1 MHLRCICRAT
11 RVSESK
17 SLEKLDLGDFLNSF
31 EGPSDAP
38 SSGGAVGGPVEVLSR
53 ACTPELVYI
62 GVDEP
67 SRVRTREA
75 LGRLPPAGPAS
86 LWGILRPRFGETQA
100 STDEDSGPFP
110 RGPVRRTRTPGPS
123 IGGVPSDPS
132 FRRRS
137 GRRRSCS
144 AASSSDG
151 SPAQRSAERR
161 GLCPTP
167 SRAALRPASP
177 PGDGQ
182 PFGCGVRGRLPP
194 SGPLPGRPPS
204 GPASGERSPSG
215 ACPSSE
221 GLPGLRGINPVALNA
236 GAFPRPGPPFG
247 VGFERGTLKRVF
259 IGRVP
264 EEGAGG

>member
-1 MHLRCICRAT
+1 M
-11 RVSESK
+11 SK
-17 SLEKLDLGDFLNSF
+17 STAPHRFHFGAHSFARSHVSRTGTPMRLEKLDLGDFLNSF

-144 AASSSDG
+144 AACSS
-151 SPAQRSAERR
+151 
-161 GLCPTP
+161 
-167 SRAALRPASP
+167 
-177 PGDGQ
+177 
-182 PFGCGVRGRLPP
+182 GRLARPTVPP
-194 SGPLPGRPPS
+194 SGRGSVRPP
-204 GPASGERSPSG
+204 
-215 ACPSSE
+215 
-221 GLPGLRGINPVALNA
+221 
-236 GAFPRPGPPFG
+236 PGPPS
-247 VGFERGTLKRVF
+247 VRPRLRRTQPLRGLPF
-259 IGRVP
+259 L
-264 EEGAGG
+264 